1 MNAPGAD
8 TVALLRRLWRTSL
21 IVTHLSS
28 GLALLVITGAVWR
41 PHSALVKKTKQWWLA
56 RIPEI
61 LGMQISVNGALP
73 RHDDLPLLLVSNHV
87 SWIDIPLIGGVTPTC
102 FISKAEVARWPVIGT
117 LAAKAGTLFIRR
129 GSGDTDAVALTMADT
144 LKQRRSILF
153 FPEGTTTDGSTL
165 KRLHTKLFKVCQHH
179 PVTVQPVVI
188 RYWTLA
194 GENPVPFIGDDEF
207 TRHLWNMMG
216 HPQLFAAIEV
226 LPRFQLEPESMYE
239 QISRMENAM
248 RDTLHQYAPPQTP
261 AALPLAVPGASIA
274 L

>member
-1 MNAPGAD
+1 MNTAGAD

-28 GLALLVITGAVWR
+28 GLVLLVVTGAVWR
-41 PHSALVKKTKQWWLA
+41 PHSALVRKTKKWWLS

-61 LGMQISVNGALP
+61 LGMQISVNGTLP
-73 RHDDLPLLLVSNHV
+73 QHDDQPLLLVSNHV

-129 GSGDTDAVALTMADT
+129 GSGDTDTVALTMADT

-216 HPQLFAAIEV
+216 HPKLFASIKV
-226 LPRFQLEPESMYE
+226 LPRFQLEPETMYE

-248 RDTLHQYAPPQTP
+248 RNTLDQYAPRQTQESLHP
-261 AALPLAVPGASIA
+261 TLQESRLAL
-274 L
+274 